1 MKIPT
6 LFWDMDFSVQHLN
19 SQNYCDFLKFLMQ
32 EMAETSYLPT
42 AQKFLE
48 RLNCFQCAVFILLYY
63 DNLILGYF
71 YAQKCLTLKL
81 VDYLR

>member
-1 MKIPT
+1 MKNPHIILGYGLLST
-6 LFWDMDFSVQHLN
+6 TSEQSV
-19 SQNYCDFLKFLMQ
+19 YCDFLKFLMQ

-81 VDYLR
+81 MDYLR

>member
-1 MKIPT
+1 
-6 LFWDMDFSVQHLN
+6 
-19 SQNYCDFLKFLMQ
+19 MQ

-81 VDYLR
+81 MDYLR